1 MSFNLHPISYLDA
14 DTNAGRPGNDQGTG
28 NGHGHG
34 AGHEHGNGY
43 RMFDSDLNLDIDGI
57 STGSPL
63 TSSQSTNDSPQ
74 SSFTSQSS
82 ENSPHQ
88 KGEYMKF
95 FGEGDK
101 DIRGSGL
108 SEGSYDVPTMIVE
121 DEGSVETKIAGGE
134 TTSGVDRDDGSV
146 KPKKIYRK
154 VKDEDMKGPFK
165 CHWNDCAVIF
175 DTPELLYDHLCDD
188 HVGRKSSNNL
198 SLTCY
203 WDNCL
208 VTTVKRDHIT
218 SHLRVHVPLKPF
230 HCDVCPKSFKR
241 PQDLKKHSKIHAD
254 DHPKKLKKAHRR
266 QQEEHDHE
274 REYEHEHEHE
284 QEQYRQL
291 HFHNPSHSQPQLQSH
306 QFQTMQPYPFDNML
320 NYDINYQM
328 YPSMQSDMAMMN
340 DGVDRKR
347 RFDNGNNNM
356 VNNILN
362 DFNFHNISAMAPDYS
377 NKKVKVEP
385 SYNLDMFNKLNSFD
399 DRYILSHPHQHQ
411 AQAPPHH
418 AHPQHQQQQYP
429 NNVNSQNLL
438 EAEKFFNSLSSSIDL
453 QYQKLSTN
461 YQYKPQP
468 QQLYPS
474 VPQISKTNDNGMGGH
489 NGGVPPNFPQV
500 NRSFNYQAN
509 HPISMEF
516 GGVSNFQK
524 SAKPLEEA
532 SSEDKETDDAIESL
546 NKLSINEFKLDDVA
560 KHKQMVDSV
569 IAYLANMKKT
579 IVANKEIETKSSP
592 EDTYLASQL
601 SEKEGLL
608 RNLYPKIASF

>member
-1 MSFNLHPISYLDA
+1 MTYNLHPISYLDA
-14 DTNAGRPGNDQGTG
+14 DTNGGGARNNQTAGN
-28 NGHGHG
+28 
-34 AGHEHGNGY
+34 GHEHGNGC

-74 SSFTSQSS
+74 SSFTSQSC

-88 KGEYMKF
+88 KGDYMKF
-95 FGEGDK
+95 FGEGVK
-101 DIRGSGL
+101 DGRGLGFDQD
-108 SEGSYDVPTMIVE
+108 SYDVPTMRIEEDGVEAKIVGE
-121 DEGSVETKIAGGE
+121 DERAGA
-134 TTSGVDRDDGSV
+134 DRHDGSV

-154 VKDEDMKGPFK
+154 VKDEDMKGPFR
-165 CHWNDCAVIF
+165 CHWNDCAIIF

-230 HCDVCPKSFKR
+230 HCNVCPKSFKR

-266 QQEEHDHE
+266 QQEEQ
-274 REYEHEHEHE
+274 E
-284 QEQYRQL
+284 QETYPQPNY
-291 HFHNPSHSQPQLQSH
+291 HNSSYSQPQLQP
-306 QFQTMQPYPFDNML
+306 QQYQNMQPYPFDNML

-328 YPSMQSDMAMMN
+328 YPTMQSDMSLVN
-340 DGVDRKR
+340 DGADRKR
-347 RFDNGNNNM
+347 RFDNGNTNM

-362 DFNFHNISAMAPDYS
+362 DFNFHNISTTAPDYS

-385 SYNLDMFNKLNSFD
+385 NYNLDMFNKLNSFE
-399 DRYILSHPHQHQ
+399 DRYMPSHPYQQQVQPQPPQQQPQQPQPPQPQPPQHQ
-411 AQAPPHH
+411 QYST
-418 AHPQHQQQQYP
+418 HPQHQQHP
-429 NNVNSQNLL
+429 SNINSQNLL

-474 VPQISKTNDNGMGGH
+474 IPQISKTNDIMSGH
-489 NGGVPPNFPQV
+489 NVGVPPNFPQV

-509 HPISMEF
+509 HPVSMEF

-524 SAKPLEEA
+524 SAKPLKD
-532 SSEDKETDDAIESL
+532 SSEDQQTDDAIESL
-546 NKLSINEFKLDDVA
+546 SKLSINEFKLDDVA

-569 IAYLANMKKT
+569 IAYLAKLKE
-579 IVANKEIETKSSP
+579 ILERSKEIERKASP
-592 EDTYLASQL
+592 TESYPSSQL
-601 SEKEGLL
+601 SEKESLL
-608 RNLYPKIASF
+608 RSLYPKIASF

>member
-14 DTNAGRPGNDQGTG
+14 DTNAGRLGNDQRLGS
-28 NGHGHG
+28 GHGPVP
-34 AGHEHGNGY
+34 GHEHGNGY
-43 RMFDSDLNLDIDGI
+43 RMFDSDINLDIDGI

-74 SSFTSQSS
+74 SSFTSQSC

-88 KGEYMKF
+88 KGEYMKI
-95 FGEGDK
+95 FGEGVK
-101 DIRGSGL
+101 DNRGLGFG
-108 SEGSYDVPTMIVE
+108 EGSYDIPTMTVE
-121 DEGSVETKIAGGE
+121 DERSVETQKVGE
-134 TTSGVDRDDGSV
+134 DAAHEADRDDGNV

-165 CHWNDCAVIF
+165 CHWNDCSVIF

-266 QQEEHDHE
+266 QQEEH
-274 REYEHEHEHE
+274 E
-284 QEQYRQL
+284 QGQYRQPN
-291 HFHNPSHSQPQLQSH
+291 FHNSPHSQPQLQPH

-320 NYDINYQM
+320 NYDINYQT
-328 YPSMQSDMAMMN
+328 YPSMQSDMSMMN
-340 DGVDRKR
+340 DGIDRKR
-347 RFDNGNNNM
+347 RFDSGNNNM

-362 DFNFHNISAMAPDYS
+362 DFNFHNISTVAPDYS

-385 SYNLDMFNKLNSFD
+385 NYNLDMFNKLNSFD
-399 DRYILSHPHQHQ
+399 DRYIQSHPQQHPTQ
-411 AQAPPHH
+411 MPPHS
-418 AHPQHQQQQYP
+418 HPPPQQHQQNQYP
-429 NNVNSQNLL
+429 NSVNSQNLL

-474 VPQISKTNDNGMGGH
+474 VPQISKTNEMGGH

-524 SAKPLEEA
+524 SAKPLEKA
-532 SSEDKETDDAIESL
+532 SSEDKETDDTIESL
-546 NKLSINEFKLDDVA
+546 GKLSINEFKLDDVA
-560 KHKQMVDSV
+560 RHKQMVDSV
-569 IAYLANMKKT
+569 ITYLANLRKT
-579 IVANKEIETKSSP
+579 IATGNEIESKSP
-592 EDTYLASQL
+592 PKDTYLASQL